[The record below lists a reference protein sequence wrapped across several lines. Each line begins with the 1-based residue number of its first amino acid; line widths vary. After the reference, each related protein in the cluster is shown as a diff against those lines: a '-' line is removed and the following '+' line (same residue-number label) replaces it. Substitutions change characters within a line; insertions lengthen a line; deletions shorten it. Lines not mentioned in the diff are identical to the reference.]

1 MFESKTASYCA
12 RENTGTRARSPHS
25 HRRRGTLLPEL
36 AAPSTLEND
45 DPGAFDSP
53 EENPSKIVWN
63 LAWPAV
69 ALNSLQVVNSL
80 LDRGFIGHLEGAALT
95 GHGASLN
102 VVFLTISLSMT
113 LATSATALVSRAY
126 GAGRHDE
133 VQTASRKC
141 LSVSIIAGAFL
152 AVLTAA
158 TAPLASRALLP
169 PADVEAIAQAT
180 RFLAIFAAGLPAF
193 FVIQSLAGSLRGV
206 GDTKSPMVIS
216 GLQILLH
223 MTLNFL
229 FIFPARTTE
238 AGWTIPG
245 LGWGLVGAAAAL
257 ATSAWLSAL
266 AYMAHVRSTPLC
278 DAWRVTVP
286 AKEWVVRILRIALPA
301 ATMAVLRVGSLTAF
315 TLVLKAVANG
325 STAIAAMSI
334 GFAIESIMFMPAF
347 GLSVSASALV
357 GQSLGMGKPE
367 RAERLGWTAGHH
379 AAFVIG
385 VLVVPLFFAAPGIA
399 HVILGGKEAMAA
411 EASLL
416 IRTLCVTEVFFG
428 YAMVLVGAMQGAGD
442 TRSPMWI
449 TIVSLWGLRVPL
461 AFALAIPLGVGS
473 FGAWLAMSISQAV
486 QGLLAM
492 AAFKKGAWKTQE
504 V

>member
-1 MFESKTASYCA
+1 MK
-12 RENTGTRARSPHS
+12 
-25 HRRRGTLLPEL
+25 PEL

-53 EENPSKIVWN
+53 DENPSKIVWN

-80 LDRGFIGHLEGAALT
+80 LDRGFIGHLAAAALT

-102 VVFLTISLSMT
+102 VVFLTVSLSMT

-126 GAGRHDE
+126 GAERHEE
-133 VQTASRKC
+133 VQVASRKS
-141 LSVSIIAGAFL
+141 LSVSIIAGVVL

-158 TAPLASRALLP
+158 AAPAASRALLP
-169 PADVEAIAQAT
+169 PGDLESIGQAT
-180 RFLAIFAAGLPAF
+180 RFLTVFAIGLPAF

-216 GLQILLH
+216 GMQILLH

-229 FIFPARTTE
+229 FIFPPRAM
-238 AGWTIPG
+238 ASGFVIPG
-245 LGWGLVGAAAAL
+245 LGLGLVGAAAAL
-257 ATSAWLSAL
+257 ATSAWLAAL
-266 AYMAHVRSTPLC
+266 AYMAHVRSTPLG
-278 DAWRVTVP
+278 DAWRFTVP
-286 AKEWVVRILRIALPA
+286 EKEWVVRILRIALPA

-315 TLVLKAVANG
+315 TLVLKGVPNG

-357 GQSLGMGKPE
+357 GQSLGMRKPR
-367 RAERLGWTAGHH
+367 RAERLGWTASHH
-379 AAFVIG
+379 AALVIG
-385 VLVVPLFFAAPGIA
+385 ILVVPLFFLAPGIA
-399 HVILGGKEAMAA
+399 HVIVGGKEAMAS

-428 YAMVLVGAMQGAGD
+428 YAMVLIGAMQGAGD
-442 TRSPMWI
+442 TKSPMWI
-449 TIVSLWGLRVPL
+449 TIWALWGLRVPL
-461 AFALAIPLGVGS
+461 AYVLAIPLGIGS

-492 AAFKKGAWKTQE
+492 AAFKKGAWKTKE